1 MNDEPGTV
9 DCADLEGR
17 LAALRAVLALMA
29 RDLAEARRQVNM
41 LAAENRR
48 LRPLIRALEHEDV
61 GAVVSER
68 PGLYPAAVENL
79 VVCRHPRRE
88 H

>member
-1 MNDEPGTV
+1 VNDQPGTV
-9 DCADLEGR
+9 DRADLEDR
-17 LAALRAVLALMA
+17 LATLRAVLALTA
-29 RDLAEARRQVNM
+29 RDLAEARRQVNP

-68 PGLYPAAVENL
+68 HTDPDAGSIL
-79 VVCRHPRRE
+79 VPS
-88 H
+88 